1 MTRGLSTRPDTVGPA
16 LTDVKA
22 TPQEGG
28 HSGAP
33 ASASPVSGSPVSG
46 STASDSPVSDST
58 ASEPMAAA
66 TEGGQ
71 HVPAWVK
78 VTGWLRAE
86 ASPRAL
92 WTRHRLFTIAIGL
105 ALIPRIL
112 EMLAFRPAL
121 TTADSFVYM
130 QEAVNHALG
139 TIRPSGY
146 PMFLA
151 IFSLVPHALPYVVA
165 VQHLMGLAIA
175 VIVYALLRY
184 WGLPA
189 WGATLATLPT
199 LFDTRE
205 IALESYILP
214 DTLYCLVLLIIVAL
228 LITKHAPRPW
238 QCVAASLLLAYACVL
253 RGNGILLVVVVA
265 AFLLIRRVGWRTLTA
280 CFAAFAFPLCMYAL
294 VFHGE
299 TGQFNLTSSD
309 GMFLWSRT
317 TSFANCKIIKP
328 PADLRPLCPSAEKP
342 TPVSRD
348 APSFSLSNDL
358 VVNSP
363 TEYLWASDA
372 WWRTD
377 SDPGFNAHN
386 NSLAM
391 SFALMA
397 IEKQPLSYLR
407 VVSRDVLLTFI
418 ATDRPQDGYNMYLT
432 PAPRITKLPSYYVR
446 YEHEFAGTSENT
458 HAVYP
463 WAQLML
469 DYHQPVYFPGVVFL
483 LIVLA
488 GLFGVVRD
496 WRRWGGVKLLPW
508 GLAAMS
514 ILSPA
519 LLTQPLYRYAIAAI
533 PMACI
538 AAGLTFARVRPGK
551 DTAGGP
557 AAEVTARSASALPAE
572 PADAAIP

>member
-1 MTRGLSTRPDTVGPA
+1 MTRGEFARPDTLGPA
-16 LTDVKA
+16 LTDLKA
-22 TPQEGG
+22 TPAESG
-28 HSGAP
+28 HSGTP
-33 ASASPVSGSPVSG
+33 ASES
-46 STASDSPVSDST
+46 
-58 ASEPMAAA
+58 AAA
-66 TEGGQ
+66 GPEQAGQ
-71 HVPAWVK
+71 HIPARVK
-78 VTGWLRAE
+78 VTSWLRAQ

-92 WTRHRLFTIAIGL
+92 WTGHRLFTIALIL

-151 IFSLVPHALPYVVA
+151 FFSVLPHALPYVVA

-228 LITKHAPRPW
+228 LITRHTPRPW
-238 QCVAASLLLAYACVL
+238 QCVTAALLLAYVCVL

-265 AFLLIRRVGWRTLTA
+265 AFLLIRRVGWRALTA
-280 CFAAFAFPLCMYAL
+280 SFAVFAFPLCMYAL

-342 TPVSRD
+342 TRVSRD
-348 APSFSLSNDL
+348 SPSFSLSNDL
-358 VVNSP
+358 IINSP

-386 NSLAM
+386 DSLAM
-391 SFALMA
+391 SFALRA

-407 VVSRDVLLTFI
+407 VVSRDTLLTFI

-432 PAPRITKLPSYYVR
+432 PTPRITKLPSYYVR
-446 YEHEFAGTSENT
+446 YERSFAGTTENT

-469 DYHQPVYFPGVVFL
+469 DYQQPVWFPGVVFL

-488 GLFGVVRD
+488 GLAGVVRD

-508 GLAAMS
+508 GIAAVS

-519 LLTQPLYRYAIAAI
+519 LVTQPLYRYAIAAI
-533 PMACI
+533 PLACL
-538 AAGLTFARVRPGK
+538 AAGLTFARVRARSG
-551 DTAGGP
+551 T
-557 AAEVTARSASALPAE
+557 AAEEASEAGRQPAPAPPAE
-572 PADAAIP
+572 PAGAAIP